1 MSKNTLLIMPKIIK
15 DRSGV
20 HTNIDDKLLYPEIKA
35 AQDMYILPLLG
46 SSLFNKLQNDIEN
59 DSLTGDYKD
68 LMDDYIIDALINYVL
83 AELPDGLSNQF
94 WNRGLSRKAGDD
106 LQPLSMTE
114 MYNVVS
120 KYRNRAEHYAKRCRM
135 YLIQNGT
142 AKFPEYNAVLAGA
155 DSIPP
160 EAVSF
165 VSPIY
170 LGATRIEIKPQDNPG
185 YNSNDPIYL

>member
-46 SSLFNKLQNDIEN
+46 SNLFNKLQNDIEN
-59 DSLTGDYKD
+59 DELAGDYKD
-68 LMDDYIIDALINYVL
+68 LMDDYIIDALLNYVL

-94 WNRGLSRKAGDD
+94 WNRGLSRKGGDD
-106 LQPLSMTE
+106 LQPLSMSE

-142 AKFPEYNAVLAGA
+142 AKFPEYNAVLVGA
-155 DSIPP
+155 DSIAPD
-160 EAVSF
+160 AVSF

>member
-1 MSKNTLLIMPKIIK
+1 MSKNTLLIMPSIIK

-46 SSLFNKLQNDIEN
+46 SNLFNKLQNDIEN
-59 DSLTGDYKD
+59 DTLTGDYKD

-94 WNRGLSRKAGDD
+94 WNRGLSKKTGDD
-106 LQPLSMTE
+106 TQQLSMTE
-114 MYNVVS
+114 MYGVVS
-120 KYRNRAEHYAKRCRM
+120 KYRNRAEHYAKRCRL
-135 YLIQNGT
+135 YLIQNGQ
-142 AKFPEYNAVLAGA
+142 AMFPEYNQVIVGA
-155 DSIPP
+155 DAIPP
-160 EAVSF
+160 DAVSF

-170 LGATRIEIKPQDNPG
+170 LGTSRIEIKQRDNPG

>member
-1 MSKNTLLIMPKIIK
+1 MSKNTLLIMPRIIK
-15 DRSGV
+15 DRTGV

-46 SSLFNKLQNDIEN
+46 SNLFNKLQNDIEAET
-59 DSLTGDYKD
+59 LTGDYKD

-94 WNRGLSRKAGDD
+94 WNRGLSKKTGDD
-106 LQPLSMTE
+106 TQPLNMTE
-114 MYNVVS
+114 MYTVVS
-120 KYRNRAEHYAKRCRM
+120 KYRNRAEHYAKRCRL

-142 AKFPEYNAVLAGA
+142 ALFPEYSSVLVGVDA
-155 DSIPP
+155 IPP
-160 EAVSF
+160 DRVSF

-170 LGATRIEIKPQDNPG
+170 LGGSDIEIKVRDNPG

>member
-1 MSKNTLLIMPKIIK
+1 MSKNTLLVMPSVIK
-15 DRSGV
+15 DRTGI

-46 SSLFNKLQNDIEN
+46 SNLFHKIQNDIEDN
-59 DSLTGDYKD
+59 TLTGDYKD
-68 LMDDYIIDALINYVL
+68 LMDDYIIDAIINYVL

-94 WNRGLSRKAGDD
+94 YNRGLSKKTGDD
-106 LQPLSMTE
+106 TQPLSMTE
-114 MYNVVS
+114 MYSIVS
-120 KYRNRAEHYAKRCRM
+120 KYRNRAEHYAKRCRL
-135 YLIQNGT
+135 YLVQNGS
-142 AKFPEYNAVLAGA
+142 AKFPEYNQVIVGA

-160 EAVSF
+160 DAVSF

-170 LGATRIEIKPQDNPG
+170 LGTSRIEIKVQDNPG

>member
-1 MSKNTLLIMPKIIK
+1 MSKNTLLIMPRIIK
-15 DRSGV
+15 DRTGV

-46 SSLFNKLQNDIEN
+46 SNLFNKLQNDIEAET
-59 DSLTGDYKD
+59 LTGDYKD

-94 WNRGLSRKAGDD
+94 WNRGLSKKTGDD
-106 LQPLSMTE
+106 TQPLNMTE
-114 MYNVVS
+114 MYTVVS

-142 AKFPEYNAVLAGA
+142 ALFPEYSSVLVGVDA
-155 DSIPP
+155 IPP
-160 EAVSF
+160 DRVSF

-170 LGATRIEIKPQDNPG
+170 LGGSDIEIKVRDNPG

>member
-1 MSKNTLLIMPKIIK
+1 MSKNTLLIMPQIIK
-15 DRSGV
+15 DRTGV

-46 SSLFNKLQNDIEN
+46 SNLFKKIQDDIEDN
-59 DSLTGDYKD
+59 ALTGNYKD
-68 LMDDYIIDALINYVL
+68 LVDDYIIDCLINYVL
-83 AELPDGLSNQF
+83 AELPDGLSVQF
-94 WNRGLSRKAGDD
+94 WNRGLSRKTGDD
-106 LQPLSMTE
+106 TQPLSMTE

-120 KYRNRAEHYAKRCRM
+120 KYRNRAEHYAKRCRL

-142 AKFPEYNAVLAGA
+142 AMFPQYSSVLNGVDAIA
-155 DSIPP
+155 PDR
-160 EAVSF
+160 VSF

-170 LGATRIEIKPQDNPG
+170 LGGGDIEIKVRDNPG

>member
-1 MSKNTLLIMPKIIK
+1 MSKNTLLVMPSVIK
-15 DRSGV
+15 DRTGI

-46 SSLFNKLQNDIEN
+46 SNLFHKIQNDIEDN
-59 DSLTGDYKD
+59 TLTGDYKD
-68 LMDDYIIDALINYVL
+68 LMDDYIIDAIINYVL

-94 WNRGLSRKAGDD
+94 YNRGLSKKTGDD
-106 LQPLSMTE
+106 TQPLSMTE
-114 MYNVVS
+114 MYTIVS
-120 KYRNRAEHYAKRCRM
+120 KYRNRAEHYAKRCRL
-135 YLIQNGT
+135 YLVQNGS
-142 AKFPEYNAVLAGA
+142 AKFPEYNQVIVGA

-160 EAVSF
+160 DAVSF

-170 LGATRIEIKPQDNPG
+170 LGTSRIEIKVQDNPG